1 MNLKRRVEQTWQQSF
16 RSGNRTILSVV
27 FGVPDVSLW
36 TGGFRS
42 VLVWSVVFLCSSG
55 KGVTD
60 RWFEHEFEGLV
71 FFLHCAHLFWSGVL
85 GLRFLYTFA
94 LPGLGVVLWFREGSL
109 GLSTSLLL
117 RCARFC
123 L

>member
-1 MNLKRRVEQTWQQSF
+1 M
-16 RSGNRTILSVV
+16 
-27 FGVPDVSLW
+27 
-36 TGGFRS
+36 
-42 VLVWSVVFLCSSG
+42 
-55 KGVTD
+55 TD
-60 RWFEHEFEGLV
+60 RWFENEFEGLV
-71 FFLHCAHLFWSGVL
+71 IFLHCAHFFWSDVL

-94 LPGLGVVLWFREGSL
+94 LPGLGVVLWFRCWPLEGSL